1 MSYAKYTKKGLLN
14 YFEESKIPYKLHKH
28 EALFSVE
35 DSKNL
40 RGYIEGAH
48 TKNLFL
54 KDKKKNYFL
63 LTCIE
68 DKKIDLKKIK
78 KVLSVSNLSFGSDT
92 NLEEVLGVM
101 PGSVSPFGL
110 INDTLKKTKFMLD
123 SDILKNKSV
132 NFHPL
137 VNNFTLNILINDFIT
152 FIEKIN
158 VELNLIYLDKNEIKK
173 YNE

>member
-1 MSYAKYTKKGLLN
+1 
-14 YFEESKIPYKLHKH
+14 
-28 EALFSVE
+28 
-35 DSKNL
+35 
-40 RGYIEGAH
+40 
-48 TKNLFL
+48 
-54 KDKKKNYFL
+54 
-63 LTCIE
+63 
-68 DKKIDLKKIK
+68 
-78 KVLSVSNLSFGSDT
+78 
-92 NLEEVLGVM
+92 
-101 PGSVSPFGL
+101 
-110 INDTLKKTKFMLD
+110 MLD